1 MIKEWDF
8 KEWRVSFLLKTDG
21 KISIKASR
29 SKKSD
34 IANIVR
40 KKDGKELSPFNGR
53 TNYVLQ
59 WDLHSFASSQDLTDI
74 LQKNKALFRFICE
87 NLQIPPEKIKS
98 MIPR

>member
-8 KEWRVSFLLKTDG
+8 KEWRVSFLLKPDG

-34 IANIVR
+34 TPNIIR
-40 KKDGKELSPFNGR
+40 KKDGKELSTFNGR

-59 WDLHSFASSQDLTDI
+59 WDLHSFVDSQDISDMV
-74 LQKNKALFRFICE
+74 QKNRSLFRFICE
-87 NLQIPPEKIKS
+87 NLHIPPEKIKS
-98 MIPR
+98 MISR